1 MSVEDT
7 LGRPLRDFRI
17 SVTDRCNFRC
27 TYCMPK
33 EVFNRDYEF
42 LPRADLL
49 TFEELT
55 RVAKAAMALG
65 AEKFRLTGGEPLMRR
80 HLDRLVGQLADI
92 EGVADIAM
100 TTNAA
105 LLSKHAAVLKEAGL
119 SRVTVS
125 LDAIDNEVF
134 QSMNDVGV
142 DVQTV
147 LDGIDAAANVGLGP
161 IKINM
166 VVKKDIN
173 DQEIPKLAEH
183 FRGTGHIVRFIEYMD
198 VGATNG
204 WRMNDVLAAGE
215 ILARIEEHH
224 EVEPVDP
231 GYRGEVASRYRYKD
245 GSGEIG
251 IIASVTKPFC
261 GDCTR
266 LRLGADGRLFTCLF
280 GSEGTDIR
288 GPIRDG
294 ATDDDLVEIM
304 RSVWEARTDR
314 YSEKRTESNLPF
326 PRVEMSYIGG

>member
-55 RVAKAAMALG
+55 RVAKAAVALG

-224 EVEPVDP
+224 EIEPVDP

-304 RSVWEARTDR
+304 RGVWEARTDR

>member
-1 MSVEDT
+1 
-7 LGRPLRDFRI
+7 
-17 SVTDRCNFRC
+17 
-27 TYCMPK
+27 MPK

-55 RVAKAAMALG
+55 RVAKAAVALG

-224 EVEPVDP
+224 EIEPVDP

-304 RSVWEARTDR
+304 RGVWEARTDR